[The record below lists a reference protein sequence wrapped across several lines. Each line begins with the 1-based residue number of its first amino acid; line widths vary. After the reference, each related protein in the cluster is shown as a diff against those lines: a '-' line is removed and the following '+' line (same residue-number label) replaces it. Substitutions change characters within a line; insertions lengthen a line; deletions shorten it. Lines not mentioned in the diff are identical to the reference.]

1 MNDYTPISC
10 SFYDELEAL
19 ATLKEMVVIEY
30 YNETNLATNA
40 VGRIVNLYTKQKQ
53 EFVEL
58 SSGITIRL
66 DKLIAVNGK
75 VPKNYC

>member
-19 ATLKEMVVIEY
+19 ATIKELVVIEY
-30 YNETNLATNA
+30 YADNNPLKISGKIT
-40 VGRIVNLYTKQKQ
+40 NLYTKQKE

-58 SSGITIRL
+58 NNDIIIRL

-75 VPKNYC
+75 VPKNFC